1 MDDFTSLSGQF
12 LVSMPS
18 MQGDYFA
25 QSVTLLI
32 EHNKSGA
39 FGLVINKPLNA
50 DLKELLADHDITC
63 EANVTLLES
72 GPVEQDRLF
81 FIHSS
86 DATFEGSVKVNDQLT
101 LSTSLDLVDAIS
113 SGSGPSKIIAG
124 LGYAGWSAGQLEGE
138 IRADVWLVT
147 PYNHQIMFDTPFDL
161 RPIEAAKKIGVD
173 LNLISP
179 TPGHG

>member
-50 DLKELLADHDITC
+50 DLKELLADHDIKC
-63 EANVTLLES
+63 AADVTLLES

-101 LSTSLDLVDAIS
+101 LSTSLDLVDAMS
-113 SGSGPSKIIAG
+113 SGSGPNQIIAG
-124 LGYAGWSAGQLEGE
+124 LGYAGWSAGQLESE
-138 IRADVWLVT
+138 IQADVWLVT
-147 PYNHQIMFDTPFDL
+147 PYNHRIMFDIPFEA
-161 RPIEAAKKIGVD
+161 RPIEAANTIGVD